1 MALNP
6 LFSRDKTIF
15 YAFCIGL
22 FQQSEAL
29 RRFFICHPF
38 HKVFNLS
45 SCYTFMRES
54 YDGGERYQ
62 MKINI
67 KSFVWTVIFAGLFF
81 GLLVGLQFGIKS
93 LLVDD
98 RFEKQ
103 LATVSGIE
111 DITIDQEQVINIQVS
126 KVENIKTVY
135 KEVDQI
141 IKNKGYTVNI
151 ISNSTEKLDRL
162 GEKCEIVIEEAMV
175 RGNFIEMETY
185 VGQLAQDN
193 QAEADVFIDKNRVY
207 LQLRSGSN
215 YLYRVINR
223 PQTVQEMANQT
234 T

>member
-1 MALNP
+1 
-6 LFSRDKTIF
+6 
-15 YAFCIGL
+15 
-22 FQQSEAL
+22 
-29 RRFFICHPF
+29 
-38 HKVFNLS
+38 
-45 SCYTFMRES
+45 MRES

-93 LLVDD
+93 LLADD

-162 GEKCEIVIEEAMV
+162 GEKCEIVIEEAKV